1 LIIPEVLIKM
11 RIEKN
16 TSEEPVVVAITL
28 MQQVAQ
34 LAQDNL
40 RQGRR
45 GSVSP
50 LFELTLETVTEL
62 NNLMTTDEWNGE
74 AEFSSWGGD
83 ALLPQQP
90 EPGFEMEPR

>member
-11 RIEKN
+11 RIEKG

-40 RQGRR
+40 R
-45 GSVSP
+45 
-50 LFELTLETVTEL
+50 
-62 NNLMTTDEWNGE
+62 
-74 AEFSSWGGD
+74 
-83 ALLPQQP
+83 
-90 EPGFEMEPR
+90 